1 MVAGGVSSAVLAVY
15 LREQHLSYAE
25 LDRQVDHLARHLRDS
40 DVSVGDALAL
50 FSHSSWLTIL
60 LLHACAKVGATFY
73 PVDPELPPQWQQLV
87 LQQAGVEH
95 VIRYDR
101 IDDTLEI
108 DLTSLEITALGAK
121 VERGTLVDNIA
132 VIIATSG
139 SSGAPKGVMLSN
151 RAVKASAAA
160 VNAKLDLAAG
170 DCWLNC
176 LPLYHVGGL
185 SIAYRTALAGA
196 SMVLQQGFEAGQV
209 WQDIKRYPVTH
220 LSLVP
225 VMLARLLDEADST
238 PPVRLKSVLVGGAA
252 LNEKLASRAIEAGW
266 PLCVTYGM
274 SETASQV
281 ATHCIGGNK
290 DLADMQ
296 GYAMPLIDGVECEVI
311 DREGGITA
319 LAGQVRIKGDCLMSG
334 YANPGRIAG
343 DGLDAAGW
351 FTSGDLGQ
359 LDERG
364 FLRII
369 GRADEM
375 MISGGENVNPH
386 EVEILILDCPGIDA
400 VCVIGVTEPVWGQRV
415 CAVYAGQYNE
425 LEVEYWC
432 RKKIK
437 GVLRPRQFVRLLS
450 LPRLPTGKIDRVTV
464 KREYDSQIG
473 LISAQRKAQ

>member
-1 MVAGGVSSAVLAVY
+1 MAAGRVSSAVLAVY

-40 DVSVGDALAL
+40 GVRAGDVLAL
-50 FSHSSWLTIL
+50 FSHSSWLTTL

-73 PVDPELPPQWQQLV
+73 PVDPELPPQWQDDL

-95 VIRYDR
+95 VIRHDS
-101 IDDTLEI
+101 INDTPEI
-108 DLTSLEITALGAK
+108 DLTLLEITALGAK
-121 VERGTLVDNIA
+121 AEQGTLVDDIA

-151 RAVKASAAA
+151 RAVQASAAA

-185 SIAYRTALAGA
+185 SIVYRTALAGA
-196 SMVLQQGFEAGQV
+196 SMVLQQGFDAVQV

-281 ATHCIGGNK
+281 ATRCIGGNK
-290 DLADMQ
+290 DMAGMQ
-296 GYAMPLIDGVECEVI
+296 GYVMPLIDGVECEVV
-311 DREGGITA
+311 DGESRITA
-319 LAGQVRIKGDCLMSG
+319 QIGQVRIRGDCLMSG
-334 YANPGRIAG
+334 YANSGRIAG
-343 DGLDAAGW
+343 DGLDEAGW
-351 FTSGDLGQ
+351 FTSGDLGRIN
-359 LDERG
+359 ERG
-364 FLRII
+364 FLRIV

-375 MISGGENVNPH
+375 LISGGENVNPH
-386 EVEILILDCPGIDA
+386 EVEMLLLDCPGIDA

-415 CAVYAGQYNE
+415 CAIYVGTFNE
-425 LEVEYWC
+425 MEVEHWC
-432 RKKIK
+432 RQEIK
-437 GVLRPRQFVRLLS
+437 GALRPRQFVRLS
-450 LPRLPTGKIDRVTV
+450 HLPRLSTGKIDRMSIQ
-464 KREYDSQIG
+464 REYAS
-473 LISAQRKAQ
+473 